1 MSLAIVAKIS
11 NSQGGILEVRL
22 GKVVGQFIF
31 EYGLIKNRYCQN
43 FTLKITLYLI
53 SRSRK
58 TIFLLN
64 ATQK

>member
-1 MSLAIVAKIS
+1 MVAKIS

-31 EYGLIKNRYCQN
+31 EYGLIKNHYCQN

-53 SRSRK
+53 CRSRK